1 VIAFAA
7 FRDELLD
14 EHADVVFPASVY
26 AEKEGT
32 VTHPDGRLQRVR
44 QALGHRN
51 QARAG
56 WWVLAE
62 LCERVGAGLG
72 VLSSSM
78 VTEAIAEAVPFYAG
92 ITLEEIGGRG
102 VRWQE
107 RDTAAALESGAAS
120 TESLAEPLAA
130 PEGLRAASTN
140 GFWEGPE
147 TEHAPSLRFLATG
160 PRAELSVEDARAAG
174 VEDGDE
180 VRLSAGGESVTVSV
194 AVRTGVPT
202 GSLFLT
208 GARLPDAPVEIVAA
222 VVA

>member
-1 VIAFAA
+1 
-7 FRDELLD
+7 
-14 EHADVVFPASVY
+14 VVFPASVY

-44 QALGHRN
+44 QALGHPN
-51 QARAG
+51 EARAG

-78 VTEAIAEAVPFYAG
+78 VTEAVAAAVPFYAG
-92 ITLEEIGGRG
+92 ITLDEIGGRG

-107 RDTAAALESGAAS
+107 RDAAS
-120 TESLAEPLAA
+120 ALAADEASTAQLAQPLAA
-130 PEGLRAASTN
+130 PDGLRGAIALR
-140 GFWEGPE
+140 FWDGPE
-147 TEHAPSLRFLATG
+147 TVHAPSLRFLATG
-160 PRAELSVEDARAAG
+160 PRVELSVADARAAG
-174 VEDGDE
+174 VDTGDE
-180 VRLSAGGESVTVSV
+180 VRLSAGGESVTVIV

-202 GSLFLT
+202 GSLFLA
-208 GARLPDAPVEIVAA
+208 GVRLPDAPVEIVVA